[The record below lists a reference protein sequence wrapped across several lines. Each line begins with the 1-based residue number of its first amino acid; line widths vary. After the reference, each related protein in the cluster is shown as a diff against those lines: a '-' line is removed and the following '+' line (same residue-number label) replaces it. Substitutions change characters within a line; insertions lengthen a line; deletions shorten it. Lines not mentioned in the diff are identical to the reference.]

1 MVFHR
6 TMQLGVVGAVL
17 ALAAVPTTANASAA
31 LYTTYANWSTATIAA
46 GASIREFPTLCT
58 AAYSGGVCPSGDAVT
73 DGSQVDTVP
82 LVKTWTVNNAV
93 VSTNPMYKNIVN
105 TDWTSF
111 WPNRLTT
118 GNPYNGTNCGTG
130 ANTCDVWNT
139 NTFTT
144 DGVPVTQVSLTLSTP
159 LSQFGFVAMPDGIN
173 DAAYN
178 IKVKLS
184 DGTALTEDLG
194 AGGTCSGATPCGFF
208 GYSGGDLITGM
219 TVTIQDP
226 AGSGGPGFCPES
238 FSGGSTSG
246 PSCLISGLAIGDFV
260 TGNAAPVP
268 EPASLAMLGAGLI
281 GLGAA
286 RRRRRA

>member
-1 MVFHR
+1 MVFQR
-6 TMQLGVVGAVL
+6 TMQLGVLGAVL
-17 ALAAVPTTANASAA
+17 ALAAVPTNANASAT
-31 LYTTYANWSTATIAA
+31 LYTTYSNWSTATIAA

-58 AAYSGGVCPSGDAVT
+58 AAYSGGACPSGDVVA
-73 DGSQVDTVP
+73 DHAEVDTVP
-82 LVKTWTVNNAV
+82 LVKTWTINNNN
-93 VSTNPMYKNIVN
+93 VSTAPMFKNIVN

-139 NTFTT
+139 NTFSS
-144 DGVPVTQVSLTLSTP
+144 GGAPVTSVSLSLSVP

-173 DAAYN
+173 DDAYN

-194 AGGTCSGATPCGFF
+194 AGGTCAGATPCGFF

-219 TVTIQDP
+219 TITIQDP
-226 AGSGGPGFCPES
+226 AGAGGPGFCTQS
-238 FSGGSTSG
+238 LGGG
-246 PSCLISGLAIGDFV
+246 GQQNGGCLVAGLAIGDFV
-260 TGNAAPVP
+260 TGNAAVP
-268 EPASLAMLGAGLI
+268 EPASLTLLGAGLV
-281 GLGAA
+281 GLGAI
-286 RRRRRA
+286 RRRRRT